1 MQWPSDAPVPEYFVR
16 GMSFD
21 DLLKTYRK
29 YTRTK
34 AESPVD
40 EEGDTQMIGQK
51 TAKARPALG
60 INKKAKTGGIQKVKN
75 QKLDKAPSKP
85 SLYDSKRP
93 KGVVVSVK
101 NIPYATTDME
111 LKEHFSHLG
120 HIIQAKVDRDKNNK
134 SRGSGTITFSNRNE
148 AEIVVES
155 MQQTLIGDRLIR
167 VLLAG

>member
-1 MQWPSDAPVPEYFVR
+1 MQWPSDIPVPEYFVR

-21 DLLKTYRK
+21 DLLTTYRK
-29 YTRTK
+29 YTKTK
-34 AESPVD
+34 AELLVD

-51 TAKARPALG
+51 SAKARSALG
-60 INKKAKTGGIQKVKN
+60 INKKAKSGGIE
-75 QKLDKAPSKP
+75 KAKIHNPHKGPSKP
-85 SLYDSKRP
+85 GLYDSKRP

-101 NIPYATTDME
+101 NIPFATTDME

-120 HIIQAKVDRDKNNK
+120 HILQAKVDRDKNNK
-134 SRGSGTITFSNRNE
+134 SRGSGTITFSSRNE

-155 MQQTLIGDRLIR
+155 MQQTCIGDRVIR